1 MFPNTC
7 TTLFCMWLQNYYIY
21 SPIEYML
28 NSFMTSKWTKSEG
41 AIKNEKKNE
50 LTCKI
55 GQMTQNDDKQNKR
68 HTED

>member
-1 MFPNTC
+1 
-7 TTLFCMWLQNYYIY
+7 
-21 SPIEYML
+21 ML